1 MNNVVKMWN
10 ARYGAEIVK
19 RLDSFINKKG
29 FNSVSEWLLY
39 GVTYTPLMI
48 EFSDWLLETQ
58 RKSNNGLTAKKLSQV
73 YSSYDI
79 VRKTTL
85 GLYRSFGYREA
96 DFEGIYGSELNG
108 FIKMGMF
115 TRLMFHL
122 DPGCQLWP
130 EQLLKITEKKNEI
143 LLKFIQHN
151 CPSIHR
157 GEFRP

>member
-1 MNNVVKMWN
+1 MWN

-19 RLDSFINKKG
+19 RLDSFI
-29 FNSVSEWLLY
+29 
-39 GVTYTPLMI
+39 T
-48 EFSDWLLETQ
+48 
-58 RKSNNGLTAKKLSQV
+58 KSNDGISAKNSAKLSQV

-85 GLYRSFGYREA
+85 GLFRSFGYREA
-96 DFEGIYGSELNG
+96 DFYGIHGSELNS

-122 DPGCQLWP
+122 DPGCPLWP
-130 EQLLKITEKKNEI
+130 EQLLKITEHNNEI

-151 CPSIHR
+151 CPSLHR
-157 GEFRP
+157 D